1 MAAAQLIAE
10 TQANV
15 PVAEAPAPAQSQTI
29 AESTPMEV
37 DFAVGA
43 EAGSKRKAEDDDVP
57 ERQGL
62 AGGPDAIVNSSLHRL
77 IAFHEQGSR

>member
-1 MAAAQLIAE
+1 
-10 TQANV
+10 
-15 PVAEAPAPAQSQTI
+15 
-29 AESTPMEV
+29 MEV

>member
-15 PVAEAPAPAQSQTI
+15 PVAETPAPGQSQPI

-37 DFAVGA
+37 DAAAGA

-57 ERQGL
+57 E
-62 AGGPDAIVNSSLHRL
+62 SSKKARVG
-77 IAFHEQGSR
+77 E